1 MNFNNIAY
9 RDWLG
14 GKDNFDVHRLDLRG
28 FWEHGDGH
36 VFATSQSN
44 QWTFD
49 APLSAEA
56 PVVLRGYKM
65 GQYLGKYM
73 SSLEGEER
81 LRLAK
86 NWGATIF
93 VGVACL
99 YGDGEDC
106 TDSTNRY
113 PNWGAGIQYIM

>member
-1 MNFNNIAY
+1 M
-9 RDWLG
+9 
-14 GKDNFDVHRLDLRG
+14 
-28 FWEHGDGH
+28 
-36 VFATSQSN
+36 FATRQSN

-56 PVVLRGYKM
+56 PIVLRGYKM

-99 YGDGEDC
+99 YGNGEDC
-106 TDSTNRY
+106 TDSENRF
-113 PNWGAGIQYIM
+113 PNWGVGIQYIMKQKEHIVANLEYAEGKWDNYGIYLKMGYAF